1 MSLLPQDQLEQITN
15 ALVPTIVTAVVAK
28 LEGQALPQQDEP
40 KQIVVQTVQSEE
52 HAKLEA
58 KYIAI
63 LDEDPKFVILKGNKE
78 TRFIDI
84 TAKKRKQYEA
94 ALEKYSKYDR
104 DESGKLR

>member
-1 MSLLPQDQLEQITN
+1 MKLFTQEQLEQI
-15 ALVPTIVTAVVAK
+15 TIVTAVVAK
-28 LEGQALPQQDEP
+28 LEGQTLPQQDEEP
-40 KQIVVQTVQSEE
+40 KQVVVQTVQSEE

-84 TAKKRKQYEA
+84 TAKKRKGYEA